1 MVPGS
6 HLHYCA
12 VLSEVTL
19 HSNDSRSIYLSVVVG
34 GGEVE
39 RRSHLDLQQV
49 PGRVEEERK
58 SGPR

>member
-1 MVPGS
+1 M
-6 HLHYCA
+6 
-12 VLSEVTL
+12 TL
-19 HSNDSRSIYLSVVVG
+19 NNQHKYTYLLCYLSVVVG

-39 RRSHLDLQQV
+39 RRSLPDVQQV